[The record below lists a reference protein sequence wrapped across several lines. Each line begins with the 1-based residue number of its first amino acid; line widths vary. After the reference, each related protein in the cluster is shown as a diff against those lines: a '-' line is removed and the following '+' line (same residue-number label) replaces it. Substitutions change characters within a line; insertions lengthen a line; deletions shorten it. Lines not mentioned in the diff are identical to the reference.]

1 LQAFALYLEI
11 IRVASAVSRSIEDLC
26 NKSTIFT
33 MQYARSYYRKRSKL
47 HGSYFQIRGWDFP
60 SDEEPHYKDFL
71 ALLNTGMI
79 SGVKGCFGYP
89 ICLV

>member
-33 MQYARSYYRKRSKL
+33 MQYARSYYES
-47 HGSYFQIRGWDFP
+47 GANCTAATSSRGVGIFRATTNLTTKIFYISP
-60 SDEEPHYKDFL
+60 L
-71 ALLNTGMI
+71 ALA
-79 SGVKGCFGYP
+79 
-89 ICLV
+89 